1 MYKLNVESE
10 FSAAHFLPDYSG
22 ACKRVHGHNW
32 KIRLTV
38 GAKKVDE
45 SGMAMDLADVREL
58 LETCLEPLD
67 HQILNEVAP
76 FDQMTPTSEN
86 MARYIY
92 EWIKKELPAHARMIQ
107 VEVFESDK
115 FSVVYTEE

>member
-1 MYKLNVESE
+1 
-10 FSAAHFLPDYSG
+10 
-22 ACKRVHGHNW
+22 
-32 KIRLTV
+32 V

>member
-1 MYKLNVESE
+1 MYQLNVESE
-10 FSAAHFLPDYSG
+10 FSAAHFCRIIPVR
-22 ACKRVHGHNW
+22 ANVFHGHNW

-92 EWIKKELPAHARMIQ
+92 EWIKRNCRRTRA
-107 VEVFESDK
+107 
-115 FSVVYTEE
+115 